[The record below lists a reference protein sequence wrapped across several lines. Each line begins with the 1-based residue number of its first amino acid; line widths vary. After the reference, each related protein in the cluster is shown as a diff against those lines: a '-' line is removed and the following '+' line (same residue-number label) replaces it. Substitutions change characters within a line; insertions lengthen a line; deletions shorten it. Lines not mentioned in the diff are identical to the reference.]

1 MMKTTQAWKILF
13 AALILLAATCDPKV
27 KFENPQPNG
36 KKNLDVLPA
45 GLQGKYLELAD
56 SSILTID
63 SKTIVNEV
71 LKIARL
77 TKQQLWTEIDTV
89 FEIDTIVTVAGNMT
103 VEFDFYGDSVQLTTH
118 DVDTLFN
125 LMDKDVLRKFKGIH
139 FLNTPLKNELWKVQI
154 MRIKGDSLML
164 TSLVPLA
171 EVDSIISLT
180 PVITIRDTS
189 EDKVEE
195 YRLNPSIAQLKKIL
209 ARKEM
214 EFGYVKQ

>member
-1 MMKTTQAWKILF
+1 MKTTKPWKILF

-27 KFENPQPNG
+27 KFENPQPKG
-36 KKNLDVLPA
+36 KKNLDALPA
-45 GLQGKYLELAD
+45 DVQGKYLELAD

-63 SKTIVNEV
+63 SKMIVKEV

-77 TKQQLWTEIDTV
+77 TKQQLWAEIDTV
-89 FEIDTIVTVAGNMT
+89 FEIDTIVPVAGNMT
-103 VEFDFYGDSVQLTTH
+103 VEFDFYGDSVQLTTL

-125 LMDKDVLRKFKGIH
+125 LPDGDILRKYKDIF

-154 MRIKGDSLML
+154 MGIKGDSLML

-171 EVDSIISLT
+171 EIDSISPLT
-180 PVITIRDTS
+180 RIITIRDTT

-195 YRLNPSIAQLKKIL
+195 YRLNPSTAQLKKIL
-209 ARKEM
+209 ARKEIT
-214 EFGYVKQ
+214 FGYVKK